1 MQKSRKSFFLLHW
14 ILMLCV
20 KIAWKRMQ
28 TKEKQKAIREKRA
41 LEIEHN
47 LREQG
52 KRTRKT
58 NKKYPVGFTACRVF
72 SFYGAGATNTRM
84 LGPGSIRR
92 ISDQAAF

>member
-1 MQKSRKSFFLLHW
+1 
-14 ILMLCV
+14 MLCV

-58 NKKYPVGFTACRVF
+58 NETKEKIPKLRHT
-72 SFYGAGATNTRM
+72 
-84 LGPGSIRR
+84 
-92 ISDQAAF
+92 QEE